1 MVDRGRSREGGIESP
16 PPWWFS
22 VYSLLVSKASLEGV
36 NAAKRLRVREGSF
49 GSKRVLPGFPVTNVE
64 TRRAKRG
71 SASARK
77 KTGSTRPRWALAM
90 TGDGD
95 GVEVGLG

>member
-1 MVDRGRSREGGIESP
+1 M
-16 PPWWFS
+16 
-22 VYSLLVSKASLEGV
+22 SKASLEGV

-77 KTGSTRPRWALAM
+77 KTGSPRPFQSLAM
-90 TGDGD
+90 TGV
-95 GVEVGLG
+95 GVGPTERRLRFLVWAGMLFSEQKRRERI

>member
-1 MVDRGRSREGGIESP
+1 MSEAR
-16 PPWWFS
+16 
-22 VYSLLVSKASLEGV
+22 LEGV
-36 NAAKRLRVREGSF
+36 NTAEQLRVREAAF
-49 GSKRVLPGFPVTNVE
+49 GSKSSLSGIPVHNVE

-77 KTGSTRPRWALAM
+77 KTGSPRPRWALAM